1 MAKVDADK
9 LKARYEKARQ
19 DWQAHQKRERERR
32 KKQRVREDTERKIV
46 AGEFVLSLL
55 DSGEYDSA
63 RFMSRLDTYLDDTRR
78 RALFG
83 LPPRDEAPQTA
94 AQDATNTPLEESPAA
109 P

>member
-1 MAKVDADK
+1 MAKVDSDK

-32 KKQRVREDTERKIV
+32 KKLRARDDTERKIV

-55 DSGEYDSA
+55 DSGEYDRN
-63 RFMSRLDTYLDDTRR
+63 RFMSRLDTYLSDNRR

-83 LPPRDEAPQTA
+83 LPPRNETPETVSQDVENAPVEEAPVET
-94 AQDATNTPLEESPAA
+94 
-109 P
+109 